1 MRRHERYGL
10 LDAGQLDDVQR
21 RELRQRI
28 LDRCIDLQ
36 WLGYACHASAE
47 AVHEQPMRK
56 RRERCLRRQLYGDF
70 MPRGILLRFHWKLR
84 SEEAQWYRQHVFYG
98 GRVFLR
104 PLLGRRALLQ
114 FGLHGT
120 MPDLQ

>member
-10 LDAGQLDDVQR
+10 LDAGQLGDVQR
-21 RELRQRI
+21 CELRQRI

-36 WLGYACHASAE
+36 WLGYVCYASAE

-56 RRERCLRRQLYGDF
+56 RWERCLRRQLYGDF
-70 MPRGILLRFHWKLR
+70 MPHGILLRFHWKLR

-98 GRVFLR
+98 GRVFLC
-104 PLLGRRALLQ
+104 PLFRGRALL
-114 FGLHGT
+114 
-120 MPDLQ
+120 